1 VLRGQKPAS
10 ACCLYHQTLTVIN
23 ILELVKPLYKQFL
36 ILAVALLMKGSLMG
50 QNNQSYSLSFT
61 ITERILP
68 GGTQFEYEYYDG
80 ILSVYEVPQISI
92 IIHDDK
98 VREPSQ
104 ENGKYRVKLKS
115 SQILSVDS
123 IVRTINPM
131 NLDTLYSSATIDGVN
146 WTLQFKLRGETK
158 KIFLNNYY
166 LAQLDPLL
174 NYINELLPRDKRVIT
189 FDFVS
194 KK

>member
-1 VLRGQKPAS
+1 MLFNGFTFAVFSGS
-10 ACCLYHQTLTVIN
+10 ALAVIN
-23 ILELVKPLYKQFL
+23 ILELLKPLYKQFL

-50 QNNQSYSLSFT
+50 QNNQFCSLSFT

-68 GGTQFEYEYYDG
+68 GGTQFEYEYCDG

-98 VREPSQ
+98 VRESSQ
-104 ENGKYRVKLKS
+104 ENEKYSVKLKS

-174 NYINELLPRDKRVIT
+174 KYINELLPRDKRVIT